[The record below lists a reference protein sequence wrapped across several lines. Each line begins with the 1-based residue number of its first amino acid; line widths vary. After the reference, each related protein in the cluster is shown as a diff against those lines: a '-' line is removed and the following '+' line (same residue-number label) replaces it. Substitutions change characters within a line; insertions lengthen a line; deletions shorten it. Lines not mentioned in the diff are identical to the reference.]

1 MKAPKSVAFCAHSSI
16 GENSCDN
23 LTKHGFTFVGW
34 CYMCQCSGETVDCLL
49 IYYEVAYTLWSLVFR
64 TFGIPCVLLRRG
76 VDPLFGWRNLLGK
89 HSLEIWNVVP
99 LCEVA
104 VVEGQE

>member
-1 MKAPKSVAFCAHSSI
+1 MPAELELT
-16 GENSCDN
+16 ENIKDEILRTGPLKD
-23 LTKHGFTFVGW
+23 LTPIT
-34 CYMCQCSGETVDCLL
+34 YPT
-49 IYYEVAYTLWSLVFR
+49 FR